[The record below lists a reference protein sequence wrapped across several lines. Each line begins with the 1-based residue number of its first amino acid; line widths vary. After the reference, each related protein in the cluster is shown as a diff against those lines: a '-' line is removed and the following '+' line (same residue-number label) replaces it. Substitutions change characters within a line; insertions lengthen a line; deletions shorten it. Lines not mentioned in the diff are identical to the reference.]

1 MISFWLHAISYIFI
15 QKLVSQQK
23 LTDQLDHKM
32 SRNNQAD
39 AYRYG
44 TLQDDENCAINFKH
58 GTKDA
63 IVPSITSPVKN
74 LIDIPANPA
83 KILFA
88 QHHPTATSPP
98 KSFFFAHSPSFVD
111 NFPPMGNNNIRIR
124 NIDKE
129 RVPYE
134 SYRYRPPHRR
144 PRPGGHP

>member
-63 IVPSITSPVKN
+63 IVPSITSPYRT
-74 LIDIPANPA
+74 LSLS
-83 KILFA
+83 ILRIRMLLL
-88 QHHPTATSPP
+88 
-98 KSFFFAHSPSFVD
+98 
-111 NFPPMGNNNIRIR
+111 PMGGKLST
-124 NIDKE
+124 KE
-129 RVPYE
+129 RGCAKKNDF
-134 SYRYRPPHRR
+134 
-144 PRPGGHP
+144 GGEVAVG